1 VTAAADDS
9 LAGLGR
15 ASTQAP
21 RGARA
26 ADILT
31 RFCAALSKAA
41 LVLAVILLLAVV
53 VCVQWQVIGR
63 YVFND
68 TPTWAEALALLLVLY
83 MTSLGVAVGVRDAG
97 HIGLESLA
105 VLLPDAWRLRLELVV
120 HGLVALFGVL
130 MARSGWTWAT
140 LKWNEKKPMLGVPE
154 GADYVPLVV
163 AGVLIVLFSLEHIVA
178 LVRGTDV
185 EPAWN

>member
-1 VTAAADDS
+1 MLSHAGEAVPVTPPFFS
-9 LAGLGR
+9 LFTR
-15 ASTQAP
+15 A
-21 RGARA
+21 
-26 ADILT
+26 
-31 RFCAALSKAA
+31 CALLSKAS
-41 LVLAVILLLAVV
+41 LLLAVALLLAIV
-53 VCVQWQVIGR
+53 ACVQWQVVGR

-105 VLLPDAWRLRLELVV
+105 VLLPEYWRLKLELVV
-120 HGLVALFGVL
+120 HALVALFGFL
-130 MARSGWTWAT
+130 MAKSGWLWAT

-163 AGVLIVLFSLEHIVA
+163 AGVLIVLFSIEHIVA
-178 LVRGTDV
+178 LLRGTDV